1 MTTPRIGQRIRDFKS
16 KCDGVVLRFNAQ
28 QARIGF
34 DGEMVDVPTKRI
46 RRIGQRWWLDA
57 PADFGVKPPKPER
70 AERKKPGPKP
80 GTVKARPKHRGLSVV
95 EEPAPLVDLGRPR
108 QKSWLKN

>member
-1 MTTPRIGQRIRDFKS
+1 MGAVFTTIP
-16 KCDGVVLRFNAQ
+16 
-28 QARIGF
+28 
-34 DGEMVDVPTKRI
+34 
-46 RRIGQRWWLDA
+46 RIGQRWWLDA

-95 EEPAPLVDLGRPR
+95 EEPAPLVDLGRPLLMEHWEQLAAWGYSRDRVESMARSVGLTLR
-108 QKSWLKN
+108 QVYESLYRKHGEAA